1 MDKAVL
7 IREHR
12 PGSKKKN
19 VSWIILTYITQLE
32 FLENSFIIKDL
43 KRGVKERCGRVEEVL
58 NAIPSIN
65 ECNTR

>member
-32 FLENSFIIKDL
+32 FLENSFIIKDV
-43 KRGVKERCGRVEEVL
+43 KTRCKGEVWEGRG
-58 NAIPSIN
+58 ST
-65 ECNTR
+65 ECDT